1 VAALTEAC
9 RSPML
14 PAVMVAVS
22 TERIVAMP
30 ARSLRQHDEPMIRIV
45 PL

>member
-1 VAALTEAC
+1 
-9 RSPML
+9 ML

-30 ARSLRQHDEPMIRIV
+30 ARVIATSTMSAMIRIV
-45 PL
+45 PP